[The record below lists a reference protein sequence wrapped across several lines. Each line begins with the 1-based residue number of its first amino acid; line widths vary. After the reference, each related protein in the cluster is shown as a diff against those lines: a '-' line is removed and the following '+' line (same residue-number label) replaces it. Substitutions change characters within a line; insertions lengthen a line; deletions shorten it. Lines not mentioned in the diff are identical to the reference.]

1 MVSGAVVSGAMV
13 SRAAAGEFRW
23 PPQRGQ
29 IRRAG
34 TREDDQVTG
43 PDRLQEAVAEL
54 YSSDPDTFVERRKAL
69 AAEARA
75 AREDAVARQIAALRK
90 PTRSAWMIN
99 QLARSD
105 PGATAR
111 LVRLGDELGAA
122 QRVLD
127 GAKIRALSVQRR
139 ELIDT
144 LTRQVLSVAG
154 EQFPSAALRDEIV
167 ATLSAALADPRI
179 AEQVQDGTLLRAARS
194 EGFGPMA
201 PILTVVP
208 PPAESRPAADSR
220 SSRPRTPGSRAR
232 GGEVRN
238 MPSGR
243 GERGRPSAR
252 AEPARARPARAE
264 RVTPSARGEPAVRGG
279 TRTGTQAD
287 QQRKAIA
294 EAEKA
299 LADAHQAVDT
309 AVAAEEKC
317 RAAVEKITEELVEA
331 RGRFNAA
338 RLQVR
343 QAEAA
348 QRQAGLALERLRRQ
362 GGPQAPHTAWQP
374 KRS

>member
-1 MVSGAVVSGAMV
+1 
-13 SRAAAGEFRW
+13 
-23 PPQRGQ
+23 
-29 IRRAG
+29 
-34 TREDDQVTG
+34 VTG

-252 AEPARARPARAE
+252 AEPARAEPARAEPVRAEPARAEPARAE

>member
-1 MVSGAVVSGAMV
+1 
-13 SRAAAGEFRW
+13 
-23 PPQRGQ
+23 
-29 IRRAG
+29 
-34 TREDDQVTG
+34 VTG

-122 QRVLD
+122 QRALD

-139 ELIDT
+139 EFIDT

-252 AEPARARPARAE
+252 PEPARAE

-317 RAAVEKITEELVEA
+317 RAAVEKITEELAEA

>member
-1 MVSGAVVSGAMV
+1 M
-13 SRAAAGEFRW
+13 
-23 PPQRGQ
+23 
-29 IRRAG
+29 
-34 TREDDQVTG
+34 TG

-252 AEPARARPARAE
+252 PEPARAE

-317 RAAVEKITEELVEA
+317 RAAVEKITEELAEA

>member
-1 MVSGAVVSGAMV
+1 M
-13 SRAAAGEFRW
+13 
-23 PPQRGQ
+23 
-29 IRRAG
+29 
-34 TREDDQVTG
+34 TG

-252 AEPARARPARAE
+252 AEPARAE

-317 RAAVEKITEELVEA
+317 RAAVEKITEELAEA

-348 QRQAGLALERLRRQ
+348 QRQAGLARERLRRQ

-374 KRS
+374 KR

>member
-1 MVSGAVVSGAMV
+1 M
-13 SRAAAGEFRW
+13 
-23 PPQRGQ
+23 
-29 IRRAG
+29 
-34 TREDDQVTG
+34 TG

-105 PGATAR
+105 PGATAG

-122 QRVLD
+122 QRALD

-252 AEPARARPARAE
+252 PEPARAE

>member
-1 MVSGAVVSGAMV
+1 
-13 SRAAAGEFRW
+13 
-23 PPQRGQ
+23 
-29 IRRAG
+29 
-34 TREDDQVTG
+34 VTG

-252 AEPARARPARAE
+252 PEPARAE

-317 RAAVEKITEELVEA
+317 RAAVEKITEELAEA

>member
-1 MVSGAVVSGAMV
+1 M
-13 SRAAAGEFRW
+13 
-23 PPQRGQ
+23 
-29 IRRAG
+29 
-34 TREDDQVTG
+34 TG

-69 AAEARA
+69 AAEALA

-105 PGATAR
+105 PGATAG

-122 QRVLD
+122 QRALD

-144 LTRQVLSVAG
+144 LTRQVLSVAS

-252 AEPARARPARAE
+252 AEPVRAEPARRTEPARARPARAE
-264 RVTPSARGEPAVRGG
+264 RVTPSARGEPAGGG

-317 RAAVEKITEELVEA
+317 RAAVEKITEELAEA

-343 QAEAA
+343 RAEAA

>member
-1 MVSGAVVSGAMV
+1 M
-13 SRAAAGEFRW
+13 
-23 PPQRGQ
+23 
-29 IRRAG
+29 
-34 TREDDQVTG
+34 TG

-252 AEPARARPARAE
+252 PEPARAE

-287 QQRKAIA
+287 QQRKAMA

-317 RAAVEKITEELVEA
+317 RAAVEKITEELAEA